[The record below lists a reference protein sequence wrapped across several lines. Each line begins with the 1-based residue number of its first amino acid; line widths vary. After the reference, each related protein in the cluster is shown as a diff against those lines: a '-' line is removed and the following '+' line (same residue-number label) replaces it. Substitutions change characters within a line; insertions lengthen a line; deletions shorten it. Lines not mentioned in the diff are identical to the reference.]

1 VAISLSMGT
10 FVLEITTSACGLL
23 VMTNVAW
30 YQFARGA
37 GSYDSSEYQPQD
49 SERLFY
55 VGAEPSRRIRIQFA
69 RSAGSHGMR

>member
-1 VAISLSMGT
+1 MAISLSMGT

-37 GSYDSSEYQPQD
+37 GSYDWSEYQH
-49 SERLFY
+49 RVAKGCF
-55 VGAEPSRRIRIQFA
+55 
-69 RSAGSHGMR
+69 M